1 MANECCECD
10 IDATLQN
17 YDETFSF
24 EDNIRSAIMKE
35 VQSISIDIMQRNV
48 EKAINHYGI
57 NPVNTILAMSG
68 GFALNCPANSFILR
82 NNHFKGFVAPPCV
95 NDSGQSLG
103 MALYHFYSKEK
114 KRLSFSLKNAYHGTA
129 YNEKKALELYKPWID
144 SVQDYNVEKVVDD
157 VMKDAIVWFDGCSE
171 IGPRALGHRRLFAS
185 KRAGLTEVPALV
197 VEMDRDNAAIALVDS
212 NLHRDNIS
220 PSEKAFAYK
229 LKMEAMSRQ
238 GYRSDLTSGQVV
250 PKSDDNRTSAEIGEA
265 YGESY
270 KTVQRYIRL
279 TCLHPKLL
287 EYVDEGRI
295 AFTPAVELS
304 YLNDI
309 EQQDLIQT
317 IESED
322 CTPSLSQAVRMKKLS
337 QQGRLD
343 DDKIGEIMAEEKAN
357 QKERIKIPTE
367 RVRKYF
373 PKSFSNSQIED
384 AIVKMCEAQYRKKQG
399 PER

>member
-1 MANECCECD
+1 MKNMQKLDVTKLKEFENHPYKVKHD
-10 IDATLQN
+10 
-17 YDETFSF
+17 DEMEMLIES
-24 EDNIRSAIMKE
+24 IKE
-35 VQSISIDIMQRNV
+35 HGILSPIIARPLENGEYEIIS
-48 EKAINHYGI
+48 
-57 NPVNTILAMSG
+57 
-68 GFALNCPANSFILR
+68 
-82 NNHFKGFVAPPCV
+82 
-95 NDSGQSLG
+95 
-103 MALYHFYSKEK
+103 
-114 KRLSFSLKNAYHGTA
+114 
-129 YNEKKALELYKPWID
+129 
-144 SVQDYNVEKVVDD
+144 
-157 VMKDAIVWFDGCSE
+157 
-171 IGPRALGHRRLFAS
+171 GHRRLFAS
-185 KRAGLTEVPALV
+185 KRAGLTEVPALI

-238 GYRSDLTSGQVV
+238 GHRTDLTSGQLV
-250 PKSDDNRTSAEIGEA
+250 PKSDDNRTSAEIGEP

-279 TCLHPKLL
+279 TYLRPKLL

-337 QQGRLD
+337 QAGELD
-343 DDKIGEIMAEEKAN
+343 DDKILEIMSEEKAN

-367 RVRKYF
+367 KLRKYF
-373 PKSFSNSQIED
+373 PKNYSTSQIEE
-384 AIVKMCEAQYRKKQG
+384 AIIKMCEANYKRRQKQQ

>member
-1 MANECCECD
+1 MKNMHKLDVTKLKDFENHPYKVKHD
-10 IDATLQN
+10 
-17 YDETFSF
+17 DEMEMLIES
-24 EDNIRSAIMKE
+24 IKE
-35 VQSISIDIMQRNV
+35 HGILSPIIARPLENGEYEIIS
-48 EKAINHYGI
+48 
-57 NPVNTILAMSG
+57 
-68 GFALNCPANSFILR
+68 
-82 NNHFKGFVAPPCV
+82 
-95 NDSGQSLG
+95 
-103 MALYHFYSKEK
+103 
-114 KRLSFSLKNAYHGTA
+114 
-129 YNEKKALELYKPWID
+129 
-144 SVQDYNVEKVVDD
+144 
-157 VMKDAIVWFDGCSE
+157 
-171 IGPRALGHRRLFAS
+171 GHRRLFAS

-238 GYRSDLTSGQVV
+238 GHRTDLTSGQVV

-279 TCLHPKLL
+279 TNLHPKLL

-337 QQGRLD
+337 QQGLLD
-343 DDKIGEIMAEEKAN
+343 DDKILEIMSEEKAN

-367 RVRKYF
+367 KLRKYF
-373 PKSFSNSQIED
+373 PRDFSASQIED
-384 AIVKMCEAQYRKKQG
+384 AIIKMCEAQYRKKQQQK
-399 PER
+399 ER

>member
-1 MANECCECD
+1 MKNMQKLAVTKLKEFENHPYKVKHD
-10 IDATLQN
+10 
-17 YDETFSF
+17 DEMEMLIES
-24 EDNIRSAIMKE
+24 IKE
-35 VQSISIDIMQRNV
+35 HGILSPIIARPLENDEYEIIS
-48 EKAINHYGI
+48 
-57 NPVNTILAMSG
+57 
-68 GFALNCPANSFILR
+68 
-82 NNHFKGFVAPPCV
+82 
-95 NDSGQSLG
+95 
-103 MALYHFYSKEK
+103 
-114 KRLSFSLKNAYHGTA
+114 
-129 YNEKKALELYKPWID
+129 
-144 SVQDYNVEKVVDD
+144 
-157 VMKDAIVWFDGCSE
+157 
-171 IGPRALGHRRLFAS
+171 GHRRLFAS

-279 TCLHPKLL
+279 TYLHPKLL

-337 QQGRLD
+337 QQGLLD
-343 DDKIGEIMAEEKAN
+343 DDKIFEIMSEEKAN

-367 RVRKYF
+367 RVRKFF
-373 PKSFSNSQIED
+373 PKNYTNSQIED
-384 AIVKMCEAQYRKKQG
+384 EIVRLCEAHYKRKKRQQ

>member
-1 MANECCECD
+1 MRNIQKLDVTKLKEFENHPYKVKHD
-10 IDATLQN
+10 
-17 YDETFSF
+17 DE
-24 EDNIRSAIMKE
+24 M
-35 VQSISIDIMQRNV
+35 
-48 EKAINHYGI
+48 
-57 NPVNTILAMSG
+57 
-68 GFALNCPANSFILR
+68 
-82 NNHFKGFVAPPCV
+82 
-95 NDSGQSLG
+95 
-103 MALYHFYSKEK
+103 
-114 KRLSFSLKNAYHGTA
+114 
-129 YNEKKALELYKPWID
+129 ELLID
-144 SVQDYNVEKVVDD
+144 SIKEHGILSPIIARPLENGEY
-157 VMKDAIVWFDGCSE
+157 E
-171 IGPRALGHRRLFAS
+171 IISGHRRLFAS

-238 GYRSDLTSGQVV
+238 GHRTDLTSGQLV
-250 PKSDDNRTSAEIGEA
+250 PKSDDNRTSAEIGEP

-279 TCLHPKLL
+279 TYLHPKLL

-337 QQGRLD
+337 QQGLLD
-343 DDKIGEIMAEEKAN
+343 DDKILEIMSEEKAN

-367 RVRKYF
+367 KLRKYF
-373 PKSFSNSQIED
+373 PKNYSTSQIEE
-384 AIVKMCEAQYRKKQG
+384 AIIKMCEANYKRRQKQQ

>member
-1 MANECCECD
+1 MRNIQK
-10 IDATLQN
+10 IDVTKLKAFEN
-17 YDETFSF
+17 HPYKVKDDEEMELLTDS
-24 EDNIRSAIMKE
+24 IKE
-35 VQSISIDIMQRNV
+35 HGILSPIIARPLENGEYEIIS
-48 EKAINHYGI
+48 
-57 NPVNTILAMSG
+57 
-68 GFALNCPANSFILR
+68 
-82 NNHFKGFVAPPCV
+82 
-95 NDSGQSLG
+95 
-103 MALYHFYSKEK
+103 
-114 KRLSFSLKNAYHGTA
+114 
-129 YNEKKALELYKPWID
+129 
-144 SVQDYNVEKVVDD
+144 
-157 VMKDAIVWFDGCSE
+157 
-171 IGPRALGHRRLFAS
+171 GHRRLFAS
-185 KRAGLTEVPALV
+185 KRAGLTEVPALI

-238 GYRSDLTSGQVV
+238 RYRSDLTSGQVV

-279 TCLHPKLL
+279 TNLHPKLL

-309 EQQDLIQT
+309 EQMDLIQT

-337 QQGRLD
+337 QAGELD
-343 DDKIGEIMAEEKAN
+343 DDKIFEIMSEEKAN

-367 RVRKYF
+367 RVRKFF
-373 PKSFSNSQIED
+373 PKNYTNSQIED
-384 AIVKMCEAQYRKKQG
+384 EIVRLCEAHYKRKKRQQ

>member
-1 MANECCECD
+1 MKNMQKLDVTKLKEFENHPYKVKHD
-10 IDATLQN
+10 
-17 YDETFSF
+17 DEMEMLIES
-24 EDNIRSAIMKE
+24 IKE
-35 VQSISIDIMQRNV
+35 HGILSPIIVRPLENDEYEIIS
-48 EKAINHYGI
+48 
-57 NPVNTILAMSG
+57 
-68 GFALNCPANSFILR
+68 
-82 NNHFKGFVAPPCV
+82 
-95 NDSGQSLG
+95 
-103 MALYHFYSKEK
+103 
-114 KRLSFSLKNAYHGTA
+114 
-129 YNEKKALELYKPWID
+129 
-144 SVQDYNVEKVVDD
+144 
-157 VMKDAIVWFDGCSE
+157 
-171 IGPRALGHRRLFAS
+171 GHRRLFAS

-270 KTVQRYIRL
+270 KSVQRYIRL
-279 TCLHPKLL
+279 TYLHPKLL

-337 QQGRLD
+337 QQGLLD
-343 DDKIGEIMAEEKAN
+343 DDKILEIMSEEKAN

-367 RVRKYF
+367 KLRKYF
-373 PKSFSNSQIED
+373 PRDFSASQIED
-384 AIVKMCEAQYRKKQG
+384 AIIKMCEAQYRKKQQQK
-399 PER
+399 ER